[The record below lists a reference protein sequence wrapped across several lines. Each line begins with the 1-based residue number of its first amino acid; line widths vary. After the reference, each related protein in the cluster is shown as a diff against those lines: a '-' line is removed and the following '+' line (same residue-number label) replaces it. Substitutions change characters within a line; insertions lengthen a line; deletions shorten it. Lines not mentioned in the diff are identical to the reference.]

1 MPNQLEQ
8 AAANVMGAAKAI
20 KGTLH
25 GLSGVFKTLME
36 EHGKVSALLIR
47 VNMSSDPEVRRELF
61 PTIRKELLAHEKAE
75 MTVLYPV
82 YAQHPETATIAREH
96 DGEGTH
102 LEATIDRLHR
112 MNVTDPAWGHAF
124 EQLVKL
130 VEHHVKEEE
139 ISWFPAGNR
148 VFGAQAEAL
157 DAHYQRTKSAVLA
170 SLS

>member
-20 KGTLH
+20 KSTLH
-25 GLSGVFKTLME
+25 GLTGVFRTLME
-36 EHGKVSALLIR
+36 EHGKVSALMIR
-47 VNMSSDPEVRRELF
+47 VKMSSDPDVRRELF

-96 DGEGTH
+96 DSESPQ
-102 LEATIDRLHR
+102 LEASVERLHR
-112 MNVTDPAWGHAF
+112 MDVADPGWGHAF

-139 ISWFPAGNR
+139 ISWFPAGHR
-148 VFGAQAEAL
+148 AFGEQAEAL
-157 DAHYQRTKSAVLA
+157 DAQYLRTKSAVLA

>member
-25 GLSGVFKTLME
+25 GLSGVFTTLME

-47 VNMSSDPEVRRELF
+47 VKMSSDPEVRRELF

-96 DGEGTH
+96 DSESPH
-102 LEATIDRLHR
+102 LEAALARLQQLDAA
-112 MNVTDPAWGHAF
+112 DPAWAHAF
-124 EQLVKL
+124 EQLVKV

-157 DAHYQRTKSAVLA
+157 DAHYQRTKSALLV
-170 SLS
+170 SLV